1 MVWSIFQPFFSAFSA
16 SFTKKTVHMV
26 VVIGPDGRNPRNPK
40 NRTGMGVNLPTIPMR
55 NPSGSSYKPQHTINS
70 QFPFLL
76 VKTCHN
82 HIYLV
87 KSHKH
92 IKTNYKHIFYIIL
105 QYIITNRTSGTF
117 LYYLQVLSR
126 GMSWTKWLTKDPRRQ
141 IKKPGR
147 HFSPA
152 ASLALAALAGDCGA
166 STGSSGCGEEVRWE
180 SGLYRTWKFI

>member
-40 NRTGMGVNLPTIPMR
+40 NRAGMGVNLPTIPMR

-117 LYYLQVLSR
+117 LYTSR
-126 GMSWTKWLTKDPRRQ
+126 FWVVECRGPSGWRRTPGGRSRSPVATSPRR
-141 IKKPGR
+141 R
-147 HFSPA
+147 
-152 ASLALAALAGDCGA
+152 
-166 STGSSGCGEEVRWE
+166 R
-180 SGLYRTWKFI
+180 